1 MADETKKCPYCG
13 EEILKEA
20 KKCKHC
26 GEWLEE
32 KEESISIQQTI
43 ENYINSNI
51 LDTDCITVSPNLTDE
66 KIKESGLVYDNKEKP
81 LLLLYKKSLFYD
93 LKTRILVTNK
103 KIYYKA
109 LPDSFWTGITAN
121 FVKK

>member
-32 KEESISIQQTI
+32 KEENISIQQII

-51 LDTDCITVSPNLTDE
+51 LDTDCITVSPNLT
-66 KIKESGLVYDNKEKP
+66 KLKKAVLYMIMKKNLYYSYIKKVY
-81 LLLLYKKSLFYD
+81 F
-93 LKTRILVTNK
+93 TI
-103 KIYYKA
+103 
-109 LPDSFWTGITAN
+109 
-121 FVKK
+121 